1 MEIVLSSSWRT
12 FGTPQVEIQDTSME
26 AEEGNESEIVSSRK
40 KVDSSM
46 LTAWRD
52 LFLTRFGS
60 SANVSL
66 ARTVHEKVRVLL
78 NG

>member
-1 MEIVLSSSWRT
+1 MEIVLSSSWRAY
-12 FGTPQVEIQDTSME
+12 GTSQVEIQESIME
-26 AEEGNESEIVSSRK
+26 EEEGNESEILSSPK

-46 LTAWRD
+46 LAAWRN

-66 ARTVHEKVRVLL
+66 ARTVHKKVREFC
-78 NG
+78 